1 MTHQIAYLDGYR
13 VYRTET
19 GRDRHYVGPTW
30 KTPKEA
36 ATYATNLDTGY
47 VSPLRASSE
56 SPVLLAS
63 PQVPTGTHR
72 AATAALPRATS
83 RPASSR

>member
-1 MTHQIAYLDGYR
+1 MSVMIAYLDGYR
-13 VYRTET
+13 VYRTPD
-19 GRDRHYVGPTW
+19 GRTRRYVGPVW
-30 KTPKEA
+30 RTPKEA
-36 ATYATNLDTGY
+36 AAYADLLDIGY

-72 AATAALPRATS
+72 AATGAPHGATS